1 MPGAT
6 TRTNTR
12 ATALR
17 DEELR
22 LMASLPGI
30 ELSVVEILKTL
41 AALVSESADRETR
54 LNKRVAELSRQLK
67 DVNGS
72 VSPRIRHCL
81 AKSYPKASSNTAGY
95 GSTFA

>member
-12 ATALR
+12 ATVLS

-22 LMASLPGI
+22 LMASVPGI

-41 AALVSESADRETR
+41 AALVLDSADRETR
-54 LNKRVAELSRQLK
+54 LNKRIDEMSRQLK
-67 DVNGS
+67 DVNEELG
-72 VSPRIRHCL
+72 
-81 AKSYPKASSNTAGY
+81 AGHTE
-95 GSTFA
+95 GIFEKNPWLPWTFAAGREI